1 MLQDELEK
9 AIGKRITG
17 VSHEETDYHYVM
29 LTLTHGKTLVF
40 RSDAPINVEVETEQ

>member
-9 AIGKRITG
+9 SLGKKITG
-17 VSHEETDYHYVM
+17 VTHEETDYHYIM

-40 RSDAPINVEVETEQ
+40 RSDSPIHVEVETEQ